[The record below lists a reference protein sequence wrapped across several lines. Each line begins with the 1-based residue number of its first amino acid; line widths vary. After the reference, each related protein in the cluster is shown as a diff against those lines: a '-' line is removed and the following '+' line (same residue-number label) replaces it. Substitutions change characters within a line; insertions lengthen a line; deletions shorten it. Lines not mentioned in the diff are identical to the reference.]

1 MEFRILGP
9 TEVLDGGRRVPIPGG
24 HGRALLALLVLH
36 AGEPVSTDRLIDELW
51 GENPPPTA
59 RTVVHGLVS
68 RLRGLLEP
76 GRGKARPGALLQT
89 LGSGYRLAIEPDA
102 VDAHRFKR
110 LIDEA
115 RGAPAE
121 VRAAKV
127 LAALALWR
135 GPALADFAYEPF
147 AQRAITALEE
157 LWTQAIE
164 DRIEADLA
172 SGRAAD
178 LVPELEQLIRI
189 HPFRERPRGL
199 LMLALYRSGR
209 QADALQ
215 AYRDAR
221 SLLGEE
227 LGLEPGRAL
236 HELETAILRQDPA
249 LELPPTDRARN
260 GPPGSPGPWLPRERR
275 TVTVAVLDV
284 APSANP
290 DADAEA
296 VGSLGAHCAR
306 VAAEV
311 IERHGG
317 RVERELGD
325 TLIAFFGFP
334 VAHEDDALRAVRA
347 VADAQAAVLDL
358 NDRPSG
364 IEGILYRSRAGIE
377 AGDIVVAGPGAAL
390 RDAVAGPVV
399 RAAGRLQQAAP
410 DDKVVVGPAAQWLLR
425 GAVIMKPLDGPPAGT
440 TGWQILEIVAH
451 APAIPRALDA
461 PMFGRQGEL
470 TQLRS
475 AFRRV
480 VRSGTVWRLAVLA
493 EAGIGKSRLA
503 REFVSS
509 IGADASAITQRCPA
523 PGEGVAFL
531 PVRDAVIEAA
541 GFLGWRGLHRLL
553 VDDHDGQEVSPEIA
567 TAIGLRAEPESAA
580 VLFPAVRRLLEAL
593 ASHRPLIVVL
603 EDLHWAEPTFLDL
616 VDYLA
621 REATQRILLLCLARP
636 DLVERRPEWES
647 TDVVELEPLSTADV
661 ESIVVDRAGYI
672 APDVVR
678 RIVEISE
685 GNPLFAEQLLVAL
698 DEGTVQTIPPS
709 LRGLLTVRLDRLG
722 PGERDLLRCASI
734 VGLEFDLDAVSG
746 LLPPDARPFLER
758 HLESLEQRRFIR
770 HTGRKAF
777 RFGHALIRMAAY
789 QSIAREDRAALHER
803 FAEWLGHTSPDST
816 PELNEVLGYHLEQA
830 VDHRRASGIGGAAG
844 PPLTGR
850 AVAGRST
857 TPGDLLD
864 AFQDEIEAE
873 LG

>member
-1 MEFRILGP
+1 
-9 TEVLDGGRRVPIPGG
+9 
-24 HGRALLALLVLH
+24 VLH
-36 AGEPVSTDRLIDELW
+36 AGDPVSADRLIDELW
-51 GENPPPTA
+51 GEGPPPTA

-68 RLRGLLEP
+68 RLRGVLEP
-76 GRGKARPGALLQT
+76 GRGKARPGALIQT
-89 LGSGYRLAIEPDA
+89 FGSGYRLAIEPAA

-110 LIDEA
+110 LIDET

-121 VRAAKV
+121 VRAAK
-127 LAALALWR
+127 LSAALALWR

-147 AQRAITALEE
+147 AQRAISALEE
-157 LWTQAIE
+157 LRTQAIE

-178 LVPELEQLIRI
+178 LVPEVEQFIQA
-189 HPFRERPRGL
+189 HPFRERLRAL

-215 AYRDAR
+215 AYHDAR
-221 SLLGEE
+221 SLLVEV
-227 LGLEPGRAL
+227 LGLEPGPAL
-236 HELETAILRQDPA
+236 RDLETAILRQDPG
-249 LELPPTDRARN
+249 LELPSTDRARA
-260 GPPGSPGPWLPRERR
+260 GPPGSPGSWLPRERR

-296 VGSLGAHCAR
+296 VGRLGAHCAR

-317 RVERELGD
+317 RAERELGD

-347 VADAQAAVLDL
+347 VTDAQAAVLAL
-358 NDRPSG
+358 NDRPSP
-364 IEGILYRSRAGIE
+364 IESVLYRSRAGIE

-390 RDAVAGPVV
+390 RHAVAGPVV
-399 RAAGRLQQAAP
+399 RAAGRLLQQAAP
-410 DDKVVVGPAAQWLLR
+410 DDEVVVGPAAQRLLR
-425 GAVIMKPLDGPPAGT
+425 GAVIMKPLDGAPGGT
-440 TGWQILEIVAH
+440 TGWQILEIVAR
-451 APAIPRALDA
+451 APAIPRSLDA

-470 TQLRS
+470 SRLRS

-480 VRSGTVWRLAVLA
+480 VRSGTAWRLTVLGD
-493 EAGIGKSRLA
+493 AGIGKSRLA

-509 IGADASAITQRCPA
+509 IGADANPITQRCPA

-541 GFLGWRGLHRLL
+541 GFLGWRGLHQLL
-553 VDDHDGQEVSPEIA
+553 VDDHDGQHVAPEIA
-567 TAIGLRAEPESAA
+567 TAIGLRAEPESVAA
-580 VLFPAVRRLLEAL
+580 LFPAVRRLFEAL

-621 REATQRILLLCLARP
+621 REATERILLLCLARL

-647 TDVVELEPLSTADV
+647 TDVVELDPLSTADV
-661 ESIVVDRAGYI
+661 ESLVVDRAGSI
-672 APDVVR
+672 GPDVVR

-685 GNPLFAEQLLVAL
+685 GNPLFAEQLLLAL
-698 DEGTVQTIPPS
+698 DEGPVGAVPAS
-709 LRGLLTVRLDRLG
+709 LGGLLAMRLDRLG
-722 PGERDLLRCASI
+722 PGQRDLLRSASI
-734 VGLEFDLDAVSG
+734 VGLEFDVDAVSG
-746 LLPPDARPFLER
+746 LLPLDARSFLER
-758 HLESLEQRRFIR
+758 HLESMEQRRFIQR
-770 HTGRKAF
+770 TGPNVF

-803 FAEWLGHTSPDST
+803 FADWLARTSPDST
-816 PELNEVLGYHLEQA
+816 PEFHEVLGYHLEQA

-844 PPLTGR
+844 ALR
-850 AVAGRST
+850 
-857 TPGDLLD
+857 
-864 AFQDEIEAE
+864 
-873 LG
+873 

>member
-1 MEFRILGP
+1 VEFRILGP
-9 TEVLDGGRRVPIPGG
+9 TEVLDEGRRVSLPGG
-24 HGRALLALLVLH
+24 RGRALLALLVLH
-36 AGEPVSTDRLIDELW
+36 AGDPVSADRLIDELW
-51 GENPPPTA
+51 GEGPPQTA

-68 RLRGLLEP
+68 RLRGVLEP
-76 GRGKARPGALLQT
+76 GRVKARPGALIQT
-89 LGSGYRLAIEPDA
+89 FGSGYRLAIEPDA

-115 RGAPAE
+115 RGAAAE
-121 VRAAKV
+121 VRAAK
-127 LAALALWR
+127 LSAALGLWR

-157 LWTQAIE
+157 LRTQAIE

-178 LVPELEQLIRI
+178 LVPEVEQLIQA
-189 HPFRERPRGL
+189 HPFRERLRAL

-215 AYRDAR
+215 TYHDAR
-221 SLLGEE
+221 SLLVEV
-227 LGLEPGRAL
+227 LGLEPGPAL
-236 HELETAILRQDPA
+236 RELETAILTQDPG
-249 LELPPTDRARN
+249 LELPSTDRARA
-260 GPPGSPGPWLPRERR
+260 GTPGSPGSWLPRERR

-296 VGSLGAHCAR
+296 VGRLGAHCAR

-334 VAHEDDALRAVRA
+334 VAHEDDALRAVRG
-347 VADAQAAVLDL
+347 VTDAQAAVLAL
-358 NDRPSG
+358 NDRPSE
-364 IEGILYRSRAGIE
+364 IESVLYRSRAGIE

-399 RAAGRLQQAAP
+399 RAAGRLLQQAAP
-410 DDKVVVGPAAQWLLR
+410 DDEVVVGPAAQRLLR
-425 GAVIMKPLDGPPAGT
+425 GAVIMKPLDGAPGGT
-440 TGWQILEIVAH
+440 TGWQILEIVAR

-470 TQLRS
+470 TRLRS

-480 VRSGTVWRLAVLA
+480 VRSGTAWRLTVLGD
-493 EAGIGKSRLA
+493 AGIGKSRLA

-509 IGADASAITQRCPA
+509 IGADANAITQRCPA

-553 VDDHDGQEVSPEIA
+553 VDDHDGQHVAPEIA
-567 TAIGLRAEPESAA
+567 TAIGLRAEPESVA
-580 VLFPAVRRLLEAL
+580 VLFPAVRRLFEVL

-616 VDYLA
+616 VDDLA
-621 REATQRILLLCLARP
+621 REATERILLLCLARL
-636 DLVERRPEWES
+636 DLVERRPEWGS

-661 ESIVVDRAGYI
+661 ESLVVDRAGSI
-672 APDVVR
+672 GPDVVR

-685 GNPLFAEQLLVAL
+685 GNPLFAEQLLLAL
-698 DEGTVQTIPPS
+698 DEGPVGAVPAS
-709 LRGLLTVRLDRLG
+709 LGGLLAMRLDGLG
-722 PGERDLLRCASI
+722 PGERDLLRSASI
-734 VGLEFDLDAVSG
+734 VGLEFDVDAVSA
-746 LLPPDARPFLER
+746 LLPVDARSFLER
-758 HLESLEQRRFIR
+758 HLESMEQRRFIQR
-770 HTGRKAF
+770 TGPNAF

-803 FAEWLGHTSPDST
+803 FADWLGRESPDST
-816 PELNEVLGYHLEQA
+816 PEFHEVVGYHLEQA
-830 VDHRRASGIGGAAG
+830 MDHRRASGIGGAAG
-844 PPLTGR
+844 ALR
-850 AVAGRST
+850 
-857 TPGDLLD
+857 
-864 AFQDEIEAE
+864 
-873 LG
+873 

>member
-9 TEVLDGGRRVPIPGG
+9 TEVLDGGRRRPLPSGR
-24 HGRALLALLVLH
+24 GRALLALLALQ
-36 AGEPVSTDRLIDELW
+36 AGEPVSADRLIDELW
-51 GENPPPTA
+51 GDDPPPTA

-68 RLRGLLEP
+68 RLRRVLEP
-76 GRGKARPGALLQT
+76 HSAVEPPRGVLQT

-115 RGAPAE
+115 HGGPAE
-121 VRAAKV
+121 VRAAK
-127 LAALALWR
+127 LSAALALWR

-147 AQRAITALEE
+147 AQRAITALDE
-157 LWTQAIE
+157 LRTQAIE

-172 SGRAAD
+172 LGRAAD
-178 LVPELEQLIRI
+178 LVPELEQLIQE
-189 HPFRERPRGL
+189 HPFRERLRGS
-199 LMLALYRSGR
+199 LMVGLYRSGR

-215 AYRDAR
+215 VYRDAR
-221 SLLGEE
+221 SRLVEE
-227 LGLEPGRAL
+227 LGLEPGPAL
-236 HELETAILRQDPA
+236 RELETAVLRQDPA
-249 LELPPTDRARN
+249 LDVPSRDGARTV
-260 GPPGSPGPWLPRERR
+260 PPGLPGSWLPRERR

-284 APSANP
+284 APGANQ

-296 VGSLGAHCAR
+296 VGRLGAHGTR

-311 IERHGG
+311 LERHGG
-317 RVERELGD
+317 RVERALGD
-325 TLIAFFGFP
+325 TLIALFGFP

-347 VADAQAAVLDL
+347 VADAQVAVTGL
-358 NDRPSG
+358 NDGPSAL
-364 IEGILYRSRAGIE
+364 EGLVYQSRAGIE

-410 DDKVVVGPAAQWLLR
+410 DGEVVVGPAAQRLLR
-425 GAVIMKPLDGPPAGT
+425 GAVIMKPFDGAAEGT
-440 TGWQILEIVAH
+440 TGWQVLEIVAG

-470 TQLRS
+470 TRLRS

-480 VRSGTVWRLAVLA
+480 VSSGTVGRLTVLGD
-493 EAGIGKSRLA
+493 AGIGKSRLA

-509 IGADASAITQRCPA
+509 IGPDANTIIQRCPA

-531 PVRDAVIEAA
+531 PVRDAVVEAA

-553 VDDHDGQEVSPEIA
+553 ADDHDGQRVAPEIA
-567 TAIGLRAEPESAA
+567 TAIGLRAEPESVAL
-580 VLFPAVRRLLEAL
+580 LFPAARRLFRAL

-616 VDYLA
+616 VDDLV
-621 REATQRILLLCLARP
+621 RDTTERILLVCLARP
-636 DLVERRPEWES
+636 DLVERRPDWDS
-647 TDVVELEPLSTADV
+647 TNLVELEPLSTPDV
-661 ESIVVDRAGYI
+661 ESLVLHRAGSI
-672 APDVVR
+672 GPDVVR

-685 GNPLFAEQLLVAL
+685 GNPLFAEQLLIAFDDGPIGVVPA
-698 DEGTVQTIPPS
+698 S
-709 LRGLLTVRLDRLG
+709 LGGLLTMRLDRLG

-734 VGLEFDLDAVSG
+734 VGLEFEVDAVSG
-746 LLPPDARPFLER
+746 LLPPEARPFLDR
-758 HLESLEQRRFIR
+758 HLEPLGRRRFIQR
-770 HTGRKAF
+770 TGPTSF

-803 FAEWLGHTSPDST
+803 FAEWLGRTSPDST
-816 PELNEVLGYHLEQA
+816 PELHEVLGYHLEQA
-830 VDHRRASGIGGAAG
+830 LDHRRASGIGGAVDASSRAG
-844 PPLTGR
+844 PSDRRPI
-850 AVAGRST
+850 
-857 TPGDLLD
+857 
-864 AFQDEIEAE
+864 DEAHESP
-873 LG
+873 

>member
-9 TEVLDGGRRVPIPGG
+9 TEVLDRGRRVPLPGG
-24 HGRALLALLVLH
+24 RGRALLALLVLH
-36 AGEPVSTDRLIDELW
+36 AGEPVSADRLIDELW

-68 RLRGLLEP
+68 RLRGVLEP

-89 LGSGYRLAIEPDA
+89 LGSGYRLAIEPDG

-115 RGAPAE
+115 RGAPAG
-121 VRAAKV
+121 VRAAK
-127 LAALALWR
+127 LSAALALWR
-135 GPALADFAYEPF
+135 GPTLADFAYEPF

-157 LWTQAIE
+157 LRTQAME
-164 DRIEADLA
+164 DRIEVDLA

-178 LVPELEQLIRI
+178 LVPELEQLIRA
-189 HPFRERPRGL
+189 HPFRERLRGL

-221 SLLGEE
+221 SLLAEE
-227 LGLEPGRAL
+227 LGLEPGSVLR
-236 HELETAILRQDPA
+236 ELETAILRQDPA
-249 LELPPTDRARN
+249 LELPSPDRART
-260 GPPGSPGPWLPRERR
+260 GPSGSPESWLPRERR

-284 APSANP
+284 APRASA
-290 DADAEA
+290 DADTEA
-296 VGSLGAHCAR
+296 VGRLGAHCAR

-311 IERHGG
+311 IERLGG

-347 VADAQAAVLDL
+347 VADAEAAVLAL

-364 IEGILYRSRAGIE
+364 IEGVLYRSRASIE
-377 AGDIVVAGPGAAL
+377 AGDILVTGPGAAL

-399 RAAGRLQQAAP
+399 RAAARLQQAAP
-410 DDKVVVGPAAQWLLR
+410 DDEVVVGPAAQRLLR
-425 GAVIMKPLDGPPAGT
+425 GAAIMKPLDGPPGGT
-440 TGWQILEIVAH
+440 KTWRILEIVAG

-475 AFRRV
+475 AFRRT
-480 VRSGTVWRLAVLA
+480 VRSGTPRRLTVLG

-509 IGADASAITQRCPA
+509 IGTDANAITQRCPA

-541 GFLGWRGLHRLL
+541 GLLGWRGLHRLL
-553 VDDHDGQEVSPEIA
+553 ADDHDGQNVAPEIA

-580 VLFPAVRRLLEAL
+580 VLFPAVRRLFEAL
-593 ASHRPLIVVL
+593 ASSRPLIVVL

-616 VDYLA
+616 VDYLE
-621 REATQRILLLCLARP
+621 REATQRILLVCLARP
-636 DLVERRPEWES
+636 DLVEQRPQWES

-661 ESIVVDRAGYI
+661 GSLVVERAGSI
-672 APDVVR
+672 GPDVVR

-698 DEGTVQTIPPS
+698 DDGPVGTVPAS
-709 LRGLLTVRLDRLG
+709 LGGLLTMRLDRLG

-734 VGLEFDLDAVSG
+734 VGLEFDGDAVSG

-758 HLESLEQRRFIR
+758 HLESMERRRFVQR
-770 HTGRKAF
+770 TGPNAF

-803 FAEWLGHTSPDST
+803 FADWLGHTTPDST
-816 PELNEVLGYHLEQA
+816 PELREVLGHHLDQA
-830 VDHRRASGIGGAAG
+830 MDDRRASGIGGAVGA
-844 PPLTGR
+844 PSLTGP
-850 AVAGRST
+850 SD
-857 TPGDLLD
+857 P
-864 AFQDEIEAE
+864 QPIDEARESS
-873 LG
+873 

>member
-1 MEFRILGP
+1 MEFRVLGP
-9 TEVLDGGRRVPIPGG
+9 TEVLDGGRLVPLPGG
-24 HGRALLALLVLH
+24 RGRALLALLVLH
-36 AGEPVSTDRLIDELW
+36 AGETVSADRLIDELW
-51 GENPPPTA
+51 GESPPATA

-68 RLRGLLEP
+68 RLRRVLEP
-76 GRGKARPGALLQT
+76 ERGKARPGDLLQT
-89 LGSGYRLAIEPDA
+89 LGSGYRFAIEPDA

-115 RGAPAE
+115 RGARGE
-121 VRAAKV
+121 VRAAK
-127 LAALALWR
+127 LSAALGQWR

-157 LWTQAIE
+157 LRTQAIE
-164 DRIEADLA
+164 DRIETDLA
-172 SGRAAD
+172 LGRAAD
-178 LVPELEQLIRI
+178 LVPELEQLVQA
-189 HPFRERPRGL
+189 HPFREQLRAL

-209 QADALQ
+209 QADALH

-221 SLLGEE
+221 SLLVEE
-227 LGLEPGRAL
+227 LGLEPGPTLR
-236 HELETAILRQDPA
+236 ELETAILRHDPS
-249 LELPPTDRARN
+249 LDVPSRDRARA
-260 GPPGSPGPWLPRERR
+260 GPPGSPGSWLPRERR

-284 APSANP
+284 APSASP
-290 DADAEA
+290 DTDAEA
-296 VGSLGAHCAR
+296 VGRLGAHCAR

-311 IERHGG
+311 IEGQGG

-325 TLIAFFGFP
+325 TLIALFGFP

-347 VADAQAAVLDL
+347 VADAQAAVLAL

-364 IEGILYRSRAGIE
+364 IEGVLYRSRAGIE
-377 AGDIVVAGPGAAL
+377 AGDIVVAGPGSAL

-410 DDKVVVGPAAQWLLR
+410 DDEVVVGPAAQRLLR
-425 GAVIMKPLDGPPAGT
+425 GAVIMKPLDGAPGGT
-440 TGWQILEIVAH
+440 MGWQILEIVDR

-470 TQLRS
+470 TRLRS

-480 VRSGTVWRLAVLA
+480 VRSGTAWRLTVLGD
-493 EAGIGKSRLA
+493 AGIGKSRLV

-509 IGADASAITQRCPA
+509 IGADTNAITQRCPA

-531 PVRDAVIEAA
+531 PVRDAVVEAA

-553 VDDHDGQEVSPEIA
+553 VDDHDGQHVAPEIA
-567 TAIGLRAEPESAA
+567 TAIGLRAEPESVAI
-580 VLFPAVRRLLEAL
+580 LFPAVRRLFEAL
-593 ASHRPLIVVL
+593 ASYRPLVVVL

-621 REATQRILLLCLARP
+621 REATERILLLCLARP
-636 DLVERRPEWES
+636 DIVERRPEWES

-661 ESIVVDRAGYI
+661 ESLVVDRAGSI
-672 APDVVR
+672 GPDVVR

-698 DEGTVQTIPPS
+698 DEGPVGGVPAS
-709 LRGLLTVRLDRLG
+709 LGGLLAMRLDRLG
-722 PGERDLLRCASI
+722 PGERDLLRSASI
-734 VGLEFDLDAVSG
+734 VGLEFDVDAVSG

-758 HLESLEQRRFIR
+758 HLESMEQRRFIR
-770 HTGRKAF
+770 RTGPNAF

-803 FAEWLGHTSPDST
+803 FADWLGRTSPDST
-816 PELNEVLGYHLEQA
+816 PEFHELLGYHLEQA
-830 VDHRRASGIGGAAG
+830 MDHRRASGTGGAASAA
-844 PPLTGR
+844 PSLVWP
-850 AVAGRST
+850 
-857 TPGDLLD
+857 
-864 AFQDEIEAE
+864 
-873 LG
+873 

>member
-1 MEFRILGP
+1 MEFRVLGP
-9 TEVLDGGRRVPIPGG
+9 TEVLDEGRRVPLPGG
-24 HGRALLALLVLH
+24 RGRALLALLVLH
-36 AGEPVSTDRLIDELW
+36 AGEPVSVDRLIDELW
-51 GENPPPTA
+51 GESPPPTA

-68 RLRGLLEP
+68 RLRGVLEP
-76 GRGKARPGALLQT
+76 DRGKARPGALLQT
-89 LGSGYRLAIEPDA
+89 FGSGYRFAIESDA

-121 VRAAKV
+121 VRAAK
-127 LAALALWR
+127 LSAALALWR

-147 AQRAITALEE
+147 AQRAIIALEE
-157 LWTQAIE
+157 LRTQAIE

-178 LVPELEQLIRI
+178 LVAELEQLIRA
-189 HPFRERPRGL
+189 HPFRERMRGL

-215 AYRDAR
+215 AYLAAR
-221 SLLGEE
+221 SLLVEE
-227 LGLEPGRAL
+227 LGLEPGPAL
-236 HELETAILRQDPA
+236 RELETAILRQDPA
-249 LELPPTDRARN
+249 LEVRSTDRVRTGLP
-260 GPPGSPGPWLPRERR
+260 GPPGSWLPRERR

-284 APSANP
+284 APSANR
-290 DADAEA
+290 DVDAEA
-296 VGSLGAHCAR
+296 VGRLGAHCAR

-325 TLIAFFGFP
+325 TLIAFFGLP

-347 VADAQAAVLDL
+347 VADAQAAVLAL
-358 NDRPSG
+358 NNPPSG
-364 IEGILYRSRAGIE
+364 IEGVLYRSRAGIE

-399 RAAGRLQQAAP
+399 RAAGQLQQAAP
-410 DDKVVVGPAAQWLLR
+410 EDEVVVGPAAQRLLR
-425 GAVIMKPLDGPPAGT
+425 GAVIMKPLDGGPRGT
-440 TGWQILEIVAH
+440 TGWQILEIVAG

-470 TQLRS
+470 TRLRS

-480 VRSGTVWRLAVLA
+480 VRSGTAWRLMVLG

-509 IGADASAITQRCPA
+509 IGADANAITQRCPA

-553 VDDHDGQEVSPEIA
+553 ANDHDGQQVAPEIA
-567 TAIGLRAEPESAA
+567 TAIGLRAEPESVA
-580 VLFPAVRRLLEAL
+580 VLFPAVRRLFEAL

-603 EDLHWAEPTFLDL
+603 EDLHWAEPTSLDL

-621 REATQRILLLCLARP
+621 REATERILLLCLARP

-647 TDVVELEPLSTADV
+647 TDVVELEPLATADV
-661 ESIVVDRAGYI
+661 ESLVVHRGGSI
-672 APDVVR
+672 GPDVLR

-698 DEGTVQTIPPS
+698 EEGPVGAVPAS
-709 LRGLLTVRLDRLG
+709 LGGLLTMRLDRLG
-722 PGERDLLRCASI
+722 PGERDLLRSASI

-758 HLESLEQRRFIR
+758 HLGSMEQRRFIQR
-770 HTGRKAF
+770 TGPDAF

-803 FAEWLGHTSPDST
+803 FADWLGRTSPDST

-830 VDHRRASGIGGAAG
+830 MDHRRASGIGGAAG
-844 PPLTGR
+844 ASIMGPSARRPI
-850 AVAGRST
+850 
-857 TPGDLLD
+857 
-864 AFQDEIEAE
+864 DEARESS
-873 LG
+873 

>member
-1 MEFRILGP
+1 M
-9 TEVLDGGRRVPIPGG
+9 
-24 HGRALLALLVLH
+24 
-36 AGEPVSTDRLIDELW
+36 DELW
-51 GENPPPTA
+51 GEDPPPTA

-68 RLRGLLEP
+68 RLRRVLEP
-76 GRGKARPGALLQT
+76 RPAKSRPGASLQT
-89 LGSGYRLAIEPDA
+89 SESGYRLAIEPDA

-121 VRAAKV
+121 MRAAK
-127 LAALALWR
+127 LSAALALWR
-135 GPALADFAYEPF
+135 GPALADFEYQPF

-157 LWTQAIE
+157 LRIEATE

-172 SGRAAD
+172 SGHAAD
-178 LVPELEQLIRI
+178 LVPELEQLIQD
-189 HPFRERPRGL
+189 HPFRERLRGS

-209 QADALQ
+209 QAGALQ

-221 SLLGEE
+221 SLLVEE
-227 LGLEPGRAL
+227 LGLEPGPAL
-236 HELETAILRQDPA
+236 RDLETAILRQDPA
-249 LELPPTDRARN
+249 LDVASRDLAWTGAA
-260 GPPGSPGPWLPRERR
+260 GSPGSWLPRERR
-275 TVTVAVLDV
+275 TVTVAILDI
-284 APSANP
+284 APGAKP

-296 VGSLGAHCAR
+296 IGRLGALCAR
-306 VAAEV
+306 VADEV

-347 VADAQAAVLDL
+347 VADAQAAVLAL
-358 NDRPSG
+358 NDRPSLIDG
-364 IEGILYRSRAGIE
+364 VVYRSRAGIE

-410 DDKVVVGPAAQWLLR
+410 DGEVLVGPAAQRLLR
-425 GAVIMKPLDGPPAGT
+425 GAVIMKPFDGAPGGT
-440 TGWQILEIVAH
+440 TGWLILEIVAG

-470 TQLRS
+470 TRLRS

-480 VRSGTVWRLAVLA
+480 VSSGTVWRLTVLGD
-493 EAGIGKSRLA
+493 AGIGKSRLA
-503 REFVSS
+503 RELVSS
-509 IGADASAITQRCPA
+509 IGADANAITQRCPA

-553 VDDHDGQEVSPEIA
+553 ADDHDGQHVAPEIA
-567 TAIGLRAEPESAA
+567 TAIGLRAEPESVAA
-580 VLFPAVRRLLEAL
+580 LFPAVRRLFTAL

-603 EDLHWAEPTFLDL
+603 EDLHWAEPTFIDL
-616 VDYLA
+616 VDHLA
-621 REATQRILLLCLARP
+621 RETTEPILLLCLARP
-636 DLVERRPEWES
+636 DLVERRPDWDS
-647 TDVVELEPLSTADV
+647 TDLVELEPLSTADV
-661 ESIVVDRAGYI
+661 ESLIVHRVGSIR
-672 APDVVR
+672 PDVVR

-698 DEGTVQTIPPS
+698 GDGPVGAIPAS
-709 LRGLLTVRLDRLG
+709 LGGLLTMRLDRLG

-746 LLPPDARPFLER
+746 LLPPDAGPFLER
-758 HLESLEQRRFIR
+758 HLKSMEQRRFIQR
-770 HTGRKAF
+770 TGPITF
-777 RFGHALIRMAAY
+777 RFRHALIRMAAY
-789 QSIAREDRAALHER
+789 QSIARDDRAALHER
-803 FAEWLGHTSPDST
+803 FAEWLGRKSPDST
-816 PELNEVLGYHLEQA
+816 PELHEVLGHHLERA
-830 VDHRRASGIGGAAG
+830 MDDRRASGIGGAAG
-844 PPLTGR
+844 DPSLTRPSARRPVDG
-850 AVAGRST
+850 AHESS
-857 TPGDLLD
+857 
-864 AFQDEIEAE
+864 
-873 LG
+873 